1 MVVSDSPHLAAIHNS
16 ETLQGSRC
24 SPDVMCTN
32 SFACRDAAAMVLMS
46 PCCSMEKLAVGLPV
60 AAMPSAISRVQS
72 GSMPMTT
79 QAATFGFD
87 PVPIMV
93 RK

>member
-1 MVVSDSPHLAAIHNS
+1 M
-16 ETLQGSRC
+16 T
-24 SPDVMCTN
+24 
-32 SFACRDAAAMVLMS
+32 LMS
-46 PCCSMEKLAVGLPV
+46 PCRSMEKLAVGLPV
-60 AAMPSAISRVQS
+60 AAIPSAITRVHS
-72 GSMPMTT
+72 GAMPMTT